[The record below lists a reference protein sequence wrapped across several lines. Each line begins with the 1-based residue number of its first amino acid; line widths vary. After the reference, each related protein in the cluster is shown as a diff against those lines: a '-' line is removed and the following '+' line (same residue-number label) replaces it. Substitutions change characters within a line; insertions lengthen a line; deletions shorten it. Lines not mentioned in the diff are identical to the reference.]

1 MRGYAT
7 IRQRWRKGDVV
18 ALRLPMP
25 PERLYA
31 DPRVRMDVGRTA
43 LRRGPLIYCVEEADN
58 SGGSVQT
65 LTLPRDA
72 AIEPERREDLLGG
85 IVTLTTTAKR
95 LLSAPNSPLYAPS
108 PPALQDV
115 MLTALPYFLWANRE
129 AGSMQ
134 IWLAESVDP
143 VPTQ

>member
-43 LRRGPLIYCVEEADN
+43 LRRGPLIYCVEEADK

-85 IVTLTTTAKR
+85 IVTLTTTARR
-95 LLSAPNSPLYAPS
+95 LMPAPDAPLYTPS
-108 PPALQDV
+108 PPTSDEAVL
-115 MLTALPYFLWANRE
+115 AAIPYFLWANRE

-134 IWLAESVDP
+134 VSAR
-143 VPTQ
+143 

>member
-1 MRGYAT
+1 
-7 IRQRWRKGDVV
+7 
-18 ALRLPMP
+18 MP